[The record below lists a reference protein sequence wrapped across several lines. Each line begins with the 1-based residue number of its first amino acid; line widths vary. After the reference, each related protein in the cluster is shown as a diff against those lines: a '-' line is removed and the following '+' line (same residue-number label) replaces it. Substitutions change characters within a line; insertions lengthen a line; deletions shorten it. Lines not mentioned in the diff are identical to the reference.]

1 MTTEMDVRKTLLHL
15 YSENTLQFAGFGIAS
30 VVALATELA
39 GYDKIQQLQVPIAGV
54 SLFNPILFS
63 TVTFGALMFCRSA
76 YWGRVTTRA
85 VTKPYPS
92 TGKEE
97 DLMREMYYFHINS
110 NAGKAPLGTVWIQ
123 LRYSAIITM
132 ASFII
137 GLFVH

>member
-1 MTTEMDVRKTLLHL
+1 MTTELEVRKTLLHL
-15 YSENTLQFAGFGIAS
+15 YSENTLEFAGFGIAS
-30 VVALATELA
+30 IVAFATEMA

-54 SLFNPILFS
+54 SLLYPILFS
-63 TVTFGALMFCRSA
+63 TITFGALQFVRSA

-110 NAGKAPLGTVWIQ
+110 KGGKPPLGRVWIQ
-123 LRYSAIITM
+123 LRYSAMIVA
-132 ASFII
+132 ASFIV
-137 GLFVH
+137 GLLVH